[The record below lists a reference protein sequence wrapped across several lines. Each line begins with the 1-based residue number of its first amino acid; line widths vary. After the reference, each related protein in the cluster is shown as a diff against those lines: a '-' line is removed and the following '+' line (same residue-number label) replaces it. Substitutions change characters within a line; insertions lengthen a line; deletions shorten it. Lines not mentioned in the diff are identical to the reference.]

1 MGGNYLA
8 AKVKAADMLLIK
20 EGLRN
25 F

>member
-8 AKVKAADMLLIK
+8 AKVKAAALLLLK